1 MQVIY
6 NYSLLFRRL
15 VFIVLPR
22 VPYMQPL
29 LKQLLPS
36 RIVIAWKSVY
46 FALIFLIYGFFIV
59 FVGRTLFGIVS
70 FSRFFV
76 RSVFFFLLFTYF
88 FIL

>member
-1 MQVIY
+1 MAI
-6 NYSLLFRRL
+6 
-15 VFIVLPR
+15 LPSA
-22 VPYMQPL
+22 
-29 LKQLLPS
+29 PS